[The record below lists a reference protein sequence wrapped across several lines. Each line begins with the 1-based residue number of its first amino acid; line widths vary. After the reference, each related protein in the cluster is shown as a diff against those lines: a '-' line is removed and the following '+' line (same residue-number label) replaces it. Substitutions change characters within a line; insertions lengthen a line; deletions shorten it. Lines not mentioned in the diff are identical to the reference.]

1 LEVCKKICFK
11 ERVKNIIKNNTPNPI
26 VYKNNYGVYLYRS
39 LKNEMISYVPR
50 TLAHIAKILTL
61 KELLIFLGIN
71 KEWVYLLLLVIL

>member
-1 LEVCKKICFK
+1 
-11 ERVKNIIKNNTPNPI
+11 
-26 VYKNNYGVYLYRS
+26 
-39 LKNEMISYVPR
+39 MISYVPR